1 LNPLPAEPFSGR
13 GIINPTFS
21 FMTLALRKAAFSAKK
36 VNMVY
41 HGGEQ
46 LHSPVSCLILAAK
59 TSSFDFAPI
68 EGRQ

>member
-1 LNPLPAEPFSGR
+1 
-13 GIINPTFS
+13 
-21 FMTLALRKAAFSAKK
+21 MTLALRKAAFSAKK

-68 EGRQ
+68 EARQ